1 MAENFLIDL
10 IASLK
15 KGDSKKQVKED
26 IKNLGDIK
34 IPLIGTLNKSKTK
47 SQIKQDLSALSGTVL
62 LTGKVDNK
70 RVAASMKQVT
80 AQAQKQADAKPV
92 EMSFAV
98 KKEKLVNDIKL
109 LAQQNSR
116 LFKDTDMSIKYN
128 TLLDNAEMS
137 KNTVELSTLR
147 TQLGSLRSE
156 LKVTGNAGLTM
167 TDALKNGL
175 SKVLQL
181 FGGHG
186 IIMQFTAQLRNA
198 WKEAKEL
205 DSSIVSLSKVCD
217 ELADRNSFPAYIDKS
232 ISKAKELCTDVN
244 DLLYATTEF
253 KKLGNTLEKSEILAE
268 YAIRLQNV
276 GDTDIDTAIS
286 SIKTAI
292 ASFDEIGGYTDNEY
306 EKKVEAYIDLIN
318 NLSNKFSIDAEGL
331 ANAIRISAGTLV
343 EANTSIEQVASIISA
358 ANKYYGDP
366 DYLANTLKI
375 GSLRLRASK
384 TSNEAKELEALGE
397 NIDDL
402 AESTSKLRDET

>member
-1 MAENFLIDL
+1 VAENFLIDL

-15 KGDSKKQVKED
+15 KGASKKQIQED
-26 IKNLGDIK
+26 AKNLGDIK
-34 IPLIGTLNKSKTK
+34 VPLVGTLNKAKTRA
-47 SQIKQDLSALSGTVL
+47 QLKQDLSSMNETVN
-62 LTGKVDNK
+62 LTGKFNSK
-70 RVAASMKQVT
+70 GITASVQQAT
-80 AQAQKQADAKPV
+80 SQAQKQADAKPV
-92 EMSFAV
+92 QMSFTV

-128 TLLDNAEMS
+128 TLLDNAEMAR
-137 KNTVELSTLR
+137 NTVELSTLR

-156 LKVTGNAGLTM
+156 LKITGNAGLTM

-175 SKVLQL
+175 TKVLQL

-205 DSSIVSLSKVCD
+205 DSSITSLSKICD

-244 DLLYATTEF
+244 DLLYAITEF
-253 KKLGNTLEKSEILAE
+253 KKLGKTLENSEILAE

-286 SIKTAI
+286 SIKTAM

-306 EKKVEAYIDLIN
+306 ENKVEAYIDLIN
-318 NLSNKFSIDAEGL
+318 NLSNKFSIDAESL
-331 ANAIRISAGTLV
+331 TNAVRISAGTLT
-343 EANTSIEQVASIISA
+343 EANVSIEC
-358 ANKYYGDP
+358 
-366 DYLANTLKI
+366 
-375 GSLRLRASK
+375 
-384 TSNEAKELEALGE
+384 
-397 NIDDL
+397 
-402 AESTSKLRDET
+402 